1 MSLKIKLKLIVD
13 IFLAIAIIGS
23 SVTGIMLL
31 ISPSGSGSRAGIG
44 DSLFDFTSR
53 SSLRLFHDWISIL
66 LIVLI
71 VFHLMLNWKIILGY
85 IRNIFRERRKI
96 GCENNKNSM

>member
-13 IFLAIAIIGS
+13 IFLAIAMIGS
-23 SVTGIMLL
+23 SVTGIILL
-31 ISPSGSGSRAGIG
+31 ISPSGPGSRAGIS
-44 DSLFDFTSR
+44 DSLFDFASR
-53 SSLRLFHDWISIL
+53 SSLRLSHDWISIL

-85 IRNIFRERRKI
+85 LRNIFRERRKI
-96 GCENNKNSM
+96 SCENNKNSM